1 MKKLKK
7 IKDSCAVCA
16 LWYVAGID
24 EGTAIRI
31 CRAHGFK
38 EGHGM
43 TDADWRKAAEL
54 MGIKMRGIAL
64 QALTLRQFLKNY
76 PEGLYLM
83 GTCDHLFVV
92 DNGIIIDP
100 KNKKPPGLKRMILQ
114 AWRVEK

>member
-7 IKDSCAVCA
+7 IRDSCAICA

-31 CRAHGFK
+31 CRANGFK
-38 EGHGM
+38 EGKGM
-43 TDADWRKAAEL
+43 SDTDWRKAADL
-54 MGIKMRGIAL
+54 MSIKMRGIAL
-64 QALTLRQFLKNY
+64 FPHTLKQFLNNFPK
-76 PEGLYLM
+76 GLYLV
-83 GTCDHLFVV
+83 GTRDHLFVV